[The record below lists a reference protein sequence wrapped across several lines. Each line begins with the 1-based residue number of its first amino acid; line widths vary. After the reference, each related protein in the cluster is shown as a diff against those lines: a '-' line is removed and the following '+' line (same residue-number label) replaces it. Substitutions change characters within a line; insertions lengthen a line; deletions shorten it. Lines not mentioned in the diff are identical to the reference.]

1 VGNCVGTLIGMMAG
15 AARGFNSVIAAFATA
30 EQTVNFTS
38 ELLIH
43 ENVYKWIHCGVA
55 RDQNNRSN
63 VGDVTI
69 FMGRAEIIK
78 CIDGQVWHPAQSVN
92 HTHGQNHLCDALS
105 DFHHALKVIQKL
117 TAITLN
123 K

>member
-1 VGNCVGTLIGMMAG
+1 MRGFWWNLVICLAYVLCVASVFCQGGVGNCVSTLIGMMAG

-30 EQTVNFTS
+30 KQTLDFTS

-43 ENVYKWIHCGVA
+43 ENVYKWIHCRVA

-69 FMGRAEIIK
+69 FMGRAEI
-78 CIDGQVWHPAQSVN
+78 V
-92 HTHGQNHLCDALS
+92 
-105 DFHHALKVIQKL
+105 
-117 TAITLN
+117 
-123 K
+123 